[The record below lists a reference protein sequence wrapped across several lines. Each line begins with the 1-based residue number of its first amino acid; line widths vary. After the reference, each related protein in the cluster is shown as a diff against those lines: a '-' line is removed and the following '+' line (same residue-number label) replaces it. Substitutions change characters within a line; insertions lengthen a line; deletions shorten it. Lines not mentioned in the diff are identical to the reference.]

1 MALTGRELRRVQNR
15 VLLLVK
21 SAEQRVAGFLLEMAE
36 RARSANVVELPRRAF
51 PSPGWRW
58 VPRPVGLCPLS
69 TGRDLPNVRKLKPG
83 NDSERHLNKKRVA
96 SSAATRP
103 NHCWKFSSG

>member
-1 MALTGRELRRVQNR
+1 MNVSSSSNCFITVWAETRLRTMPGRDTGVSRELMALTGRELRRVQNR

-51 PSPGWRW
+51 PSPGWR
-58 VPRPVGLCPLS
+58 
-69 TGRDLPNVRKLKPG
+69 
-83 NDSERHLNKKRVA
+83 
-96 SSAATRP
+96 
-103 NHCWKFSSG
+103 

>member
-21 SAEQRVAGFLLEMAE
+21 SGEQRVAGFLLEMAE

-51 PSPGWRW
+51 PSPGWR
-58 VPRPVGLCPLS
+58 
-69 TGRDLPNVRKLKPG
+69 
-83 NDSERHLNKKRVA
+83 
-96 SSAATRP
+96 
-103 NHCWKFSSG
+103 